1 MVIDIIMAH
10 SSDELQQQLSW
21 LQRKQQ
27 TQQRCYLWR
36 SLFVSSLAGG
46 ILTLA
51 MSSYWQIKS
60 PSQVRIKGDRDL
72 AVSTIE
78 NRLQIS
84 YPQSI
89 ITVSTGQINRQLQS
103 IPALESVRVTK
114 SLFPVGVN
122 IYLQERVPVAIAIAS
137 GKVGFLDR
145 WGVWIDPNFYKNAEL
160 LPSNSIKVVNFAPRY
175 SIIWSELYNFTVAY
189 QTLDVRE
196 VHWDEQGNLWLIT
209 NNFQVFFG
217 SDNSLLQ
224 RQFATLAS
232 FADFDTEQSLHNVT
246 QIDLSNPD
254 VPFLKVNGQQ

>member
-1 MVIDIIMAH
+1 MAH

-60 PSQVRIKGDRDL
+60 SSQIQIKGDRDL
-72 AVSTIE
+72 AISTIE

-89 ITVSTGQINRQLQS
+89 VTVSTGQINRQLES

-114 SLFPVGVN
+114 SLFPPRVN
-122 IYLQERVPVAIAIAS
+122 IYLQERIPVAMVVS
-137 GKVGFLDR
+137 STKVGFLDR
-145 WGVWIDPNFYKNAEL
+145 QGVWLDPSFYDEPENL
-160 LPSNSIKVVNFAPRY
+160 LPSNSIKVVNFLPQY
-175 SIIWSELYNFTVAY
+175 SILWSEIFGLIATY

-196 VHWDEQGNLWLIT
+196 VHWDDRGNLWLIT
-209 NNFQVFFG
+209 SNFKVFLG

-224 RQFATLAS
+224 RQFAALAS
-232 FADFDTEQSLHNVT
+232 FPDSNTEQNLHNVT

-254 VPFLKVNGQQ
+254 VPFLTVKGKK